1 MKKFH
6 TKKELQYIY
15 DSCKGTKESDT
26 KKGQQKVESISVKL
40 SEPDPLNNMVPIT
53 YPMPTATT
61 PLVTN
66 IIYTANPSVTICNI
80 MKDYLRRI
88 VVDTSIDSPN
98 NYYDYNQLL
107 IICSVL
113 QSDLF
118 NNMLKEVS
126 VNKNKPYL
134 IKIDPSTRKNI
145 PDWIDIIYKV
155 ADTKEAIV
163 FSLRS
168 TPINNTNSLLGIK
181 MQRATIE

>member
-1 MKKFH
+1 MKKFY
-6 TKKELQYIY
+6 TEKELQYIY
-15 DSCKGTKESDT
+15 DSCKRTKESDT
-26 KKGQQKVESISVKL
+26 KKEQQKVESISVKL
-40 SEPDPLNNMVPIT
+40 SEPDPLNSMVPIT
-53 YPMPTATT
+53 YPMPAATA
-61 PLVTN
+61 PSATN

-88 VVDTSIDSPN
+88 VVDISIDSPN

-145 PDWIDIIYKV
+145 PDWIDVIYKV

-163 FSLRS
+163 FSLCG
-168 TPINNTNSLLGIK
+168 TPVNNSNLLGIR

>member
-6 TKKELQYIY
+6 TKEELQYIY
-15 DSCKGTKESDT
+15 DSCKKTKE
-26 KKGQQKVESISVKL
+26 KEQQKIESISVKL

-53 YPMPTATT
+53 YPISTAT
-61 PLVTN
+61 PSVTN
-66 IIYTANPSVTICNI
+66 IIYTANPSITICNI

-88 VVDTSIDSPN
+88 VVDASIDNPTN
-98 NYYDYNQLL
+98 CYDYNQLL

-134 IKIDPSTRKNI
+134 IKIDPSIRKNI
-145 PDWIDIIYKV
+145 PDWIDVIYKV

-163 FSLRS
+163 FSLYS
-168 TPINNTNSLLGIK
+168 TPVNNTNGLLGIK